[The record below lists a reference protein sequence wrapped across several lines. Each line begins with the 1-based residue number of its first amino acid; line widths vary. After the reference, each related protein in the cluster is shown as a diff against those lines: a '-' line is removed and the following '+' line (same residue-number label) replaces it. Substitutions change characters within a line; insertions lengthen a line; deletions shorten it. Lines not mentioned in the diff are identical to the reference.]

1 MNCAKGRGY
10 MKLSAESQD
19 KLETE
24 IQREIIEY
32 LQLMNCLVY
41 RNNTGAKK
49 IGGRLVR
56 FGEPGAPDII
66 AIVPPRG
73 RYLGLEV
80 KRGKKKLTTEQR
92 YYQSRVRE
100 LGGVYE
106 RVTSVDDVKNLM
118 ECL

>member
-1 MNCAKGRGY
+1 
-10 MKLSAESQD
+10 MKLSAESTE
-19 KLETE
+19 KLEGE

-49 IGGRLVR
+49 VGGRLIR

-73 RYLGLEV
+73 RYVGLEV
-80 KRGKKKLTTEQR
+80 KRDKKKLSTEQR
-92 YYQSRVRE
+92 YYQQRVRE
-100 LGGVYE
+100 LGGIYE
-106 RVTSVDDVKNLM
+106 RVTSVDEVKELM
-118 ECL
+118 ESLVWRR